1 MKKLQE
7 KYNLFTAIALCF
19 VVYVVLSWFMP
30 TATLSSSGV
39 TEGAAAPVGLF
50 SLFYYP
56 TYALG
61 NFIQFGLIILA
72 LGAFYGVI
80 AKTGVYGN
88 LVTKYANKYKGNEK
102 TFLIVITALL
112 FIASSVLG
120 VPFALLIIVP
130 FIVAILTK
138 LGFNKIT
145 TLASTFGSILLGN
158 VGSTF
163 GQSVAGTSSILLGL
177 KLSEGL
183 VPRLIFMVVIMV
195 LFILFI
201 ATNTQTKV
209 EKEIVEETPKKNKKG
224 HEEKVTTEVSKKQDV
239 LFLENEEVKNKKDSS
254 LFILLLTTLII
265 AILAMFN
272 WNEIF
277 GISFFEDIYERIIAI
292 TIGDYP
298 IFKNI
303 LSLTVPFG
311 YWDSYELIAL
321 LLIATIIIGWVYNL
335 SIVDVIDGMKDGA
348 KRLIKPAFYVTLANI
363 VFALVMASTEAG
375 NGNIAIYIS
384 SKLSTITEEFNFI
397 TPTLAGTLSS
407 FFYNSYTQL
416 FSYIGAVL
424 SSGLESDLYVVMAFI
439 LQCTHSIMMM
449 LLPTSLVL
457 VTGLSMLDVKISHWL
472 KYIGWLILQLIV
484 IFLIILLIW
493 ILII

>member
-39 TEGAAAPVGLF
+39 TEGTASPVGLF

-56 TYALG
+56 SYALG
-61 NFIQFGLIILA
+61 NFIQFGLILLA

-80 AKTGVYGN
+80 AKTGAYGN
-88 LVTKYANKYKGNEK
+88 LVTKFENKYKGNEK
-102 TFLIVITALL
+102 LFLIIVSTLL

-130 FIVAILTK
+130 FIIAILTK

-145 TLASTFGSILLGN
+145 CLAGTFGAILLGN

-163 GQSVAGTSSILLGL
+163 GQSVAGSSSILLGL

-183 VPRLIFMVVIMV
+183 IPRLIFMVVIMI

-201 ATNTQTKV
+201 STNTQTSL
-209 EKEIVEETPKKNKKG
+209 EKEVVEETVKNKKSKD
-224 HEEKVTTEVSKKQDV
+224 EKITKEVIKKQDV
-239 LFLENEEVKNKKDSS
+239 LFLENVENKNKKETA
-254 LFILLLTTLII
+254 LFALLLSTVVI

-292 TIGDYP
+292 TIADYP

-321 LLIATIIIGWVYNL
+321 LLIASIIIGWVYNL
-335 SIVDVIDGMKDGA
+335 SLVDVIDGIKEGA
-348 KRLIKPAFYVTLANI
+348 KRLLKPAFYVTLANI
-363 VFALVMASTEAG
+363 VFALIMVATEAG
-375 NGNIAIYIS
+375 NGNIALYITN
-384 SKLSTITEEFNFI
+384 KLATMTEEFNFV

-407 FFYNSYTQL
+407 FFYNSYTQF

-424 SSGLESDLYVVMAFI
+424 STNLEADLYVVMAFI

-457 VTGLSMLDVKISHWL
+457 VTGLSMLDVKISDWL
-472 KYIGWLILQLIV
+472 KYIGWLILQLVV